1 MRRHLFL
8 PCLVLLL
15 VGCEPSETTPPPADA
30 VPEVEMPTLAT
41 KADTMAMHAY
51 EAAGGPAAWAALPYL
66 RFEFAG
72 ERDGEARPGIKH
84 LWNRR
89 TGDYRLEMPG
99 GEDSTY
105 VVLFNVNTREGQ
117 AYLNGT
123 ALDSTQNAQRLEQ
136 AYGRFI
142 NDTYWLLMP
151 FKLFDPGVTRTYVP
165 DSSNAERD
173 VIHLSFAEVGLT
185 PGDEYWVFMDKET
198 GRVEEWAYH
207 LQSDRDGRFT
217 WTGYETHDTPA
228 GPLHFATRKEAAGG
242 NAALLTY
249 QIDTPTDPPAD
260 LFTDPNPR
268 L

>member
-8 PCLVLLL
+8 PCLLLL
-15 VGCEPSETTPPPADA
+15 LLGCEPSETTPPDDPA
-30 VPEVEMPTLAT
+30 PQVEMPTLVT

-89 TGDYRLEMPG
+89 TGDYRIEMPG

-151 FKLFDPGVTRTYVP
+151 FKLFDPGVTRTYMP

-173 VIHLSFAEVGLT
+173 VIHLSFTDVGLT
-185 PGDEYWVFMDKET
+185 PGDEYWIFMDKET
-198 GRVEEWAYH
+198 GQVEEWAYH

-242 NAALLTY
+242 NGALLTY
-249 QIDTPTDPPAD
+249 QIETPTDVPTD

-268 L
+268 M